1 MHPTFPSF
9 RRQPPSASSHRFI
22 TLPLSVRGFL
32 CPFAKVWA
40 SSLASRLANTPG
52 RIAFVTYGPM
62 VHLRLLSTSPRG
74 DAVTF
79 DYGPESVCPVGT
91 STPQVEYTFRRT
103 SPAFQRWE
111 RGGPGNEVPEGRLS
125 AALSSLRDSD
135 RSSICIPS
143 DESLGYFHAVPPA
156 RTPFPD
162 AQGASAAE
170 KCG

>member
-103 SPAFQRWE
+103 SPRREPWDPSDIHGTSPSGAIR
-111 RGGPGNEVPEGRLS
+111 RLS
-125 AALSSLRDSD
+125 VD
-135 RSSICIPS
+135 RPGSVAPTR
-143 DESLGYFHAVPPA
+143 LGFPA
-156 RTPFPD
+156 R
-162 AQGASAAE
+162 
-170 KCG
+170 

>member
-103 SPAFQRWE
+103 GPAALGWGRDSL
-111 RGGPGNEVPEGRLS
+111 GGLGTVPEGPGIV
-125 AALSSLRDSD
+125 AT
-135 RSSICIPS
+135 
-143 DESLGYFHAVPPA
+143 GG
-156 RTPFPD
+156 
-162 AQGASAAE
+162 AQPGASRA
-170 KCG
+170 KRNPW

>member
-103 SPAFQRWE
+103 SPAFQCRVSATPSNDLPSPYQGE
-111 RGGPGNEVPEGRLS
+111 GLGVRVKLCRIPYNPREV
-125 AALSSLRDSD
+125 SLW
-135 RSSICIPS
+135 PS
-143 DESLGYFHAVPPA
+143 PS
-156 RTPFPD
+156 
-162 AQGASAAE
+162 
-170 KCG
+170 